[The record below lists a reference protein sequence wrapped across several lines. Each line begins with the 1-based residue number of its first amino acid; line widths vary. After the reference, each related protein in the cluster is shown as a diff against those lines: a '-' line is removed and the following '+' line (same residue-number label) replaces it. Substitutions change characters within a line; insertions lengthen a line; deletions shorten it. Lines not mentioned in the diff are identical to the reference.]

1 MFSRKESLIPTKR
14 PSKSKYD
21 TRRLRNSVHLYRHGE
36 DPPPPPLR
44 DSLAIIGDSAPF
56 PLADRLPK
64 PNNPDD
70 PDDAPYIEYNPD
82 KSLKKAKRV
91 RGEAAQ
97 ADHEAEEEVEQR
109 RGRQKGR
116 EVDPDSEQQEPL
128 MDGEVT
134 ISQEG
139 VAPGEIRAYAHRD
152 IKPGE

>member
-1 MFSRKESLIPTKR
+1 MVLFLGVCKALKAMHNYKVQGGPGGANSL
-14 PSKSKYD
+14 
-21 TRRLRNSVHLYRHGE
+21 N
-36 DPPPPPLR
+36 
-44 DSLAIIGDSAPF
+44 
-56 PLADRLPK
+56 
-64 PNNPDD
+64 
-70 PDDAPYIEYNPD
+70 
-82 KSLKKAKRV
+82 KAKRV

-134 ISQEG
+134 MSQEG

-152 IKPGE
+152 IKPGEQRSQRRLNMI